1 MTEVSGEGFEA
12 DETLVSWF
20 AIFSLLYPKFCSAKK
35 KQGTSIHPPSKY
47 WTRFNV
53 DHALEGFF
61 CNKCFFL
68 EPFRHVESS
77 RNAIWE
83 ENNLLEPSPHCPRD
97 YSSPFVWLC
106 SSRWR
111 TSYNFLLFVFWSK
124 WFDLCEVSHV
134 GGSNDGGVYN
144 RSS

>member
-35 KQGTSIHPPSKY
+35 NQGTSIHPPSKY

-61 CNKCFFL
+61 WDKCFFL

-83 ENNLLEPSPHCPRD
+83 ENKLLEPSPHCPRD
-97 YSSPFVWLC
+97 YSLITL
-106 SSRWR
+106 R
-111 TSYNFLLFVFWSK
+111 
-124 WFDLCEVSHV
+124 V
-134 GGSNDGGVYN
+134 GSCDFAPQDGGLRTTFFFLYFDQN
-144 RSS
+144 DLIIAKSAT